1 LEDTTVSKNGKFET
15 FVDHV
20 AKGDSLSDAL
30 EMTEQDLNNIA
41 GMAAALYKDGK
52 VENALRLLEGLRCLR
67 PDKAEYWSAS
77 GAALVRLERYQ
88 EALPILSVAL
98 KMNGKDIATLV
109 NRGECYLALADNEKA
124 AKDLEAAI
132 DLDPQEKD
140 PAANRA
146 RQLVFAMYTFF
157 EVCSLEALDTA
168 EVTEN

>member
-1 LEDTTVSKNGKFET
+1 MSTNGKAET
-15 FVDHV
+15 FVDRV
-20 AKGDSLSDAL
+20 AKGDSMSDAL
-30 EMTEQDLNNIA
+30 EFTEQDLSNIA
-41 GMAAALYKDGK
+41 GMAVALYQDGK

-77 GAALVRLERYQ
+77 GAALTRLERYE

-98 KMNGKDIATLV
+98 KMNASDTASLV
-109 NRGECYLALADNEKA
+109 NRAECYLALADNEMA

-132 DLDPQEKD
+132 DLDPQEQD

-146 RQLVFAMYTFF
+146 RQLAFAMYTFF

>member
-1 LEDTTVSKNGKFET
+1 MSTNGKFET
-15 FVDHV
+15 FVDQI
-20 AKGDSLSDAL
+20 ANGDSFSDAL
-30 EMTEQDLNNIA
+30 QFTEKDLTNIA

-77 GAALVRLERYQ
+77 GAALTRLERYE

-98 KMNGKDIATLV
+98 KMNAKDTASLV
-109 NRGECYLALADNEKA
+109 NRGECYLAIAENEKA
-124 AKDLEAAI
+124 AKDFETAI
-132 DLDPQEKD
+132 DLDPQEQD

-157 EVCSLEALDTA
+157 QVCNLEALDTA
-168 EVTEN
+168 QVTDTK